1 MKVKLLNRGGYAGF
15 DGVKFPVEVEAKEY
29 GANAYRVHETE
40 LKRIGCD
47 MSLLNDP
54 SDPEWYFHKSEVE
67 VVE

>member
-15 DGVKFPVEVEAKEY
+15 KGVAFPVEVEAKY
-29 GANAYRVHETE
+29 QDGAYLIHERE

-47 MSLLNDP
+47 MSLLSDP
-54 SDPEWYFHKSEVE
+54 EDPEWYFSAKEVE